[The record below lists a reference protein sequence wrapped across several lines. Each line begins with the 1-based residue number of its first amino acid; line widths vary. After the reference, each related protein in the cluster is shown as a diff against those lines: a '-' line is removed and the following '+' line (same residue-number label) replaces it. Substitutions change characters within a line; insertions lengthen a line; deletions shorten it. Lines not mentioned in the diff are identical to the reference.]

1 MGIDRFR
8 QGMRQ
13 VAGAVTVVTT
23 RGPKGERRGV
33 TATAVCSLSVEP
45 PSLIA
50 CINRSS
56 WVAQFAPASGVFAIN
71 VLAADQEAIARAFA
85 GQTALVGE
93 DRFQVGAWRDGVTGA
108 PLVDDCLAA
117 FDCRLGSAVDHAS
130 HVILVGQVAQTILR
144 AETGAPLVYVNGTFA
159 TVSAVQASDRRRDG
173 RIFARSGQ
181 GPAHS
186 G

>member
-23 RGPKGERRGV
+23 RGPNGERRGV

-50 CINRSS
+50 CVNRSS
-56 WVAQFAPASGVFAIN
+56 WVAQFAPASGVFAVN

-85 GQTALVGE
+85 GETGLVGE
-93 DRFQVGAWRDGVTGA
+93 DRFQVGAWREGITGA
-108 PLVDDCLAA
+108 PLVDNCLAA
-117 FDCRLGSAVDHAS
+117 FDCRLGQAVEHTS
-130 HVILVGQVAQTILR
+130 HLILVGHVAETILR
-144 AETGAPLVYVNGTFA
+144 AAAGASLVYVNGVFT
-159 TVSAVQASDRRRDG
+159 TVTEAAG
-173 RIFARSGQ
+173 
-181 GPAHS
+181 
-186 G
+186 